1 MSIILTGDGVSQGI
15 RIGRAIVVNKDNIDF
30 VPSFITKTE
39 VTSESKKVYQCF
51 TTKKNIRNLQTK
63 LRIIKLF

>member
-39 VTSESKKVYQCF
+39 VTSESKSLSMLSI
-51 TTKKNIRNLQTK
+51 N
-63 LRIIKLF
+63 